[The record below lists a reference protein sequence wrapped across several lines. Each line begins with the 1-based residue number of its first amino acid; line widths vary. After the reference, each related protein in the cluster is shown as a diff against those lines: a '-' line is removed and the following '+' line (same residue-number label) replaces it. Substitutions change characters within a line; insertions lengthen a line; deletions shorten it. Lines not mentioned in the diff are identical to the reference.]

1 MGKQCPVCMP
11 YSQKFGWRVNS
22 HLSPLKKTKQQKKSN
37 TESHKIR
44 ITLFHFSCSNQNEKH
59 FKFVFFCAFLKNCC
73 IWKELPTVSPK
84 FSFLIKSLFDALKD
98 ETYQVKE
105 ITVWAISKN
114 NQDLQWPFTLGKQ
127 RHAVWWIQK
136 KNYWETRKFAS
147 RTSSSKGGT
156 EMCSLYTEGC
166 SAMSSQIN
174 EGLVLK
180 MHNLIKRKNC

>member
-1 MGKQCPVCMP
+1 MGKQCPVCMC

-22 HLSPLKKTKQQKKSN
+22 HLSPEEKKKNN
-37 TESHKIR
+37 TESPKIR
-44 ITLFHFSCSNQNEKH
+44 ITLFHFSCPNQNEKH
-59 FKFVFFCAFLKNCC
+59 FKFGFCAFLKNCC

-114 NQDLQWPFTLGKQ
+114 NQDLQWPFILGKQ

-136 KNYWETRKFAS
+136 KITEKQENLHLVPAAA
-147 RTSSSKGGT
+147 KG
-156 EMCSLYTEGC
+156 
-166 SAMSSQIN
+166 A
-174 EGLVLK
+174 LK
-180 MHNLIKRKNC
+180 CARFTQRATVPCHHR